1 MIRRS
6 GSIAGLGLAVVLGAS
21 LSTASLAATDDVAS
35 ADRMVATFDEIVFHA
50 EFGQSIE
57 PRVSKWVDTLN
68 VYLDIRAGD
77 PTLYLRL
84 VEAHIEDLAD
94 LTGLEIVIVPTA
106 DDANVFMVFDRDE
119 QLLRSAADYQPT
131 IGQHAEQIAKT
142 LCFGIYSVNSGF
154 EIKRAVI
161 GIPTDR
167 AASLGK
173 LPACIVEE
181 MTQVMGLPNDSDDIS
196 PSIFNDSSDDNE
208 LTDLDRWLVRLLY
221 DPAMK
226 PGMDRQA
233 ALAQIRSLA
242 DDPMIALLQRKPR
255 PGAETAASA
264 SRTNGDLG
272 QDTGDG
278 AQGGEGNIGI
288 EADLGGG
295 GTGGG
300 GEGGDDNRQS
310 HDTGFASS
318 FE

>member
-6 GSIAGLGLAVVLGAS
+6 GSIAGFGLAVVFGVT

-35 ADRMVATFDEIVFHA
+35 ADRMVESFDKIVFHA

-57 PRVSKWVDTLN
+57 PRISKWVGRLN

-84 VEAHIEDLAD
+84 VEAHIAELAD
-94 LTGLEIVIVPTA
+94 LTGLEIEIVPTV
-106 DDANVFMVFDRDE
+106 DDANIFMVFDRDE
-119 QLLRSAADYQPT
+119 ELLRSAADYQPT
-131 IGQHAEQIAKT
+131 IGQHAEEIAKT

-173 LPACIVEE
+173 LPACVVEE
-181 MTQVMGLPNDSDDIS
+181 MTQIMGLPNDSDDIS
-196 PSIFNDSSDDNE
+196 PSIFNDSSEDNE

-226 PGMDRQA
+226 PGMDRQT

-255 PGAETAASA
+255 PGADTAEATN
-264 SRTNGDLG
+264 RTSGGDLG
-272 QDTGDG
+272 QDAGDG
-278 AQGGEGNIGI
+278 VQ
-288 EADLGGG
+288 GGG
-295 GTGGG
+295 GNVGVESNSADGGG
-300 GEGGDDNRQS
+300 GDDGNGDRQTR
-310 HDTGFASS
+310 DTGFASS
-318 FE
+318 FD

>member
-6 GSIAGLGLAVVLGAS
+6 GSIAGLGLAVVFGVT
-21 LSTASLAATDDVAS
+21 LSAASLAATDDVAS
-35 ADRMVATFDEIVFHA
+35 ADRMVETFDKIVFHA

-57 PRVSKWVDTLN
+57 PRVSKWVGPLN

-77 PTLYLRL
+77 PTLYQRL
-84 VEAHIEDLAD
+84 VEAHVQELAD
-94 LTGLEIVIVPTA
+94 LTGLVIEIVPTA
-106 DDANVFMVFDRDE
+106 DDANIFMVFDRDE
-119 QLLRSAADYQPT
+119 ELLRSAADYQPT

-173 LPACIVEE
+173 LPACVVEE
-181 MTQVMGLPNDSDDIS
+181 MTQIMGLPNDSDEIS
-196 PSIFNDSSDDNE
+196 PSIFNDSSEDNE

-242 DDPMIALLQRKPR
+242 DDPMIALIQRSPR
-255 PGAETAASA
+255 PGAETAAAA
-264 SRTNGDLG
+264 SRTGGDDLG
-272 QDTGDG
+272 QDAGDG
-278 AQGGEGNIGI
+278 AQGGGGNVGV
-288 EADLGGG
+288 ESNSADGGG
-295 GTGGG
+295 DGNT
-300 GEGGDDNRQS
+300 DRQTR
-310 HDTGFASS
+310 DTGFASS
-318 FE
+318 LD

>member
-6 GSIAGLGLAVVLGAS
+6 GSIAGLGLAVVFGVT
-21 LSTASLAATDDVAS
+21 LSTATLAATDDVAS
-35 ADRMVATFDEIVFHA
+35 ADRMAETFDKIVFHA

-57 PRVSKWVDTLN
+57 PRVSKWVGPLN
-68 VYLDIRAGD
+68 IYLDIRAGD
-77 PTLYLRL
+77 PTLYQRL
-84 VEAHIEDLAD
+84 VEAHVQDLAD
-94 LTGLEIVIVPTA
+94 LTGLVIEIVPTA
-106 DDANVFMVFDRDE
+106 DDANIFMVFDRDE
-119 QLLRSAADYQPT
+119 ELLRSAADYQPT

-181 MTQVMGLPNDSDDIS
+181 MTQIMGLPNDSDEIS
-196 PSIFNDSSDDNE
+196 PSIFNDSSEDNE

-242 DDPMIALLQRKPR
+242 DDPMIALIQRSPR
-255 PGAETAASA
+255 PGAETAASD
-264 SRTNGDLG
+264 SRTSGGDLG
-272 QDTGDG
+272 QDSGDG
-278 AQGGEGNIGI
+278 AQGGAGDIGV
-288 EADLGGG
+288 EANTAEGGG
-295 GTGGG
+295 NV
-300 GEGGDDNRQS
+300 GEGGDGNRQTRDS
-310 HDTGFASS
+310 GFASS
-318 FE
+318 IE

>member
-1 MIRRS
+1 MIRRA
-6 GSIAGLGLAVVLGAS
+6 GGIAGFGLAAVFGVS
-21 LSTASLAATDDVAS
+21 LSAASLAATDDIAS
-35 ADRMVATFDEIVFHA
+35 ADRMAETFDKIVFHA

-57 PRVSKWVDTLN
+57 PRVSKWVETLN

-77 PTLYLRL
+77 PTLYQRL
-84 VEAHIEDLAD
+84 VEAHIEELGD
-94 LTGLEIVIVPTA
+94 LTGLEILLVPSP

-119 QLLRSAADYQPT
+119 ELLRSAADYQPT

-173 LPACIVEE
+173 LPACVVEE

-196 PSIFNDSSDDNE
+196 PSIFNDSSEDNE

-226 PGMDRQA
+226 PGMDRQT

-255 PGAETAASA
+255 PGTETAAAA
-264 SRTNGDLG
+264 SRTNGDLSQDTG
-272 QDTGDG
+272 GGTQDGGNDGNIGIHADTGDG
-278 AQGGEGNIGI
+278 TG
-288 EADLGGG
+288 AD
-295 GTGGG
+295 
-300 GEGGDDNRQS
+300 GDGNRQTR
-310 HDTGFASS
+310 DAGFASS
-318 FE
+318 ID